1 MQGEIHMRSGL
12 YYQYY
17 VEGDDEKKLLEILK
31 RDFRCIKSGKIDKYI
46 RQLTHSTS
54 TTDFKRDLISC
65 SNLHTRL
72 AKCGF
77 DISKFWSRIPT
88 NKFRFFGN
96 NASFIKL

>member
-1 MQGEIHMRSGL
+1 MLKKQTSIQDVICIPQVNNLE
-12 YYQYY
+12 
-17 VEGDDEKKLLEILK
+17 DELL
-31 RDFRCIKSGKIDKYI
+31 RACQIKNI

-88 NKFRFFGN
+88 NKFRVFGN